1 MNGQYGPYI
10 RYNNKSNHKIVL
22 DKSMTE
28 EEKIK
33 YLEKLTVTECNK
45 IMSSAKD
52 KKKPK
57 KKEPK

>member
-33 YLEKLTVTECNK
+33 YLEN
-45 IMSSAKD
+45 
-52 KKKPK
+52 
-57 KKEPK
+57 